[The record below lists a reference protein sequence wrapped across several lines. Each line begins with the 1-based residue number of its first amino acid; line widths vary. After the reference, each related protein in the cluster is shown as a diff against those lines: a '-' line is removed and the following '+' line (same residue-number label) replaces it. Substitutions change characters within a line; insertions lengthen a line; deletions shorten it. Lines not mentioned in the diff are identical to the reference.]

1 MFNNSRYIP
10 LIFILLIA
18 LFFALA
24 ISALLKGPTDISGL
38 QIWNILNQAV
48 FQKGDLN
55 INPSIID
62 WQRNIILDIRLPRL
76 IIALFAGAS
85 LALCGLVMQGMFRN
99 PLASPSV
106 LGVSSGASLGAVI
119 AIYLGASLFSPWAIP
134 LFAFIG
140 AGLSL
145 SLVYRIA
152 SSRGQ
157 TSVTTLLLSGVAMSA
172 LNVAAISLLLAIS
185 LSNWDVARMIIYWT
199 MGGLDGRTWDH
210 VFIILPIVVSGFIF
224 LLFYSKQL
232 DLLLLGEQHAL
243 SVGVDVRRTRRNL
256 LIISTA
262 MVGASVSVVGG
273 IGFIGL
279 VVPHILRLLLG
290 PSHRYLLPASLL
302 GGAIALLS
310 ADLFLNTFFAEQAIP
325 LGVVTAALG
334 APFFLFLLVKQR
346 FVSGNL

>member
-1 MFNNSRYIP
+1 MFNNSRFIP
-10 LIFILLIA
+10 FIFVLLLA
-18 LFFALA
+18 LFFTLA
-24 ISALLKGPTDISGL
+24 TCALLKGPTDISTV
-38 QIWNILNQAV
+38 QIWDILMQALLQNDNQH
-48 FQKGDLN
+48 
-55 INPSIID
+55 IID
-62 WQRNIILDIRLPRL
+62 WQRNIILDIRLPRT

-106 LGVSSGASLGAVI
+106 LGVSSGASLGAVL
-119 AIYLGASLFSPWAIP
+119 AIYFGASLFSAWAIP

-140 AGLSL
+140 AGISL
-145 SLVYRIA
+145 SVVYRIA

-157 TSVTTLLLSGVAMSA
+157 TNIATLLLSGVAISS
-172 LNVAAISLLLAIS
+172 LNVAATSLVLAIS

-210 VFIILPIVVSGFIF
+210 VLIILPIVITGFIS

-243 SVGVDVRRTRRNL
+243 SVGVDVRKTRRNL

-262 MVGASVSVVGG
+262 MVGASISVVGG

-310 ADLFLNTFFAEQAIP
+310 ADLFVNTFFSEQGIP
-325 LGVVTAALG
+325 LGVITAALG
-334 APFFLFLLVKQR
+334 APFFLFLLMKQR
-346 FVSGNL
+346 FASGSL

>member
-1 MFNNSRYIP
+1 MVTNARTISLILIALL
-10 LIFILLIA
+10 LIFIVLTVFGVLQGPAAIPLSHIGA
-18 LFFALA
+18 IIKEQLFSPINSA
-24 ISALLKGPTDISGL
+24 IPSWQS
-38 QIWNILNQAV
+38 
-48 FQKGDLN
+48 
-55 INPSIID
+55 SIII
-62 WQRNIILDIRLPRL
+62 NIRLPRV

-119 AIYLGASLFSPWAIP
+119 AIYLGFSLISAWAIP
-134 LFAFIG
+134 LFAFLG

-145 SLVYRIA
+145 SVVYRVA

-157 TSVTTLLLSGVAMSA
+157 TSIATLLLSGVAISA
-172 LNVAAISLLLAIS
+172 LNVAAISLLLALS
-185 LSNWDVARMIIYWT
+185 LNNWDVARMIIYWT

-210 VFIILPIVVSGFIF
+210 VLIILPIVLSGFVL

-243 SVGVDVRRTRRNL
+243 SVGVDVRKTRRNL

-279 VVPHILRLLLG
+279 VVPHIMRLLLG
-290 PSHRYLLPASLL
+290 PSASL
-302 GGAIALLS
+302 S
-310 ADLFLNTFFAEQAIP
+310 ATGLPISWARSP
-325 LGVVTAALG
+325 
-334 APFFLFLLVKQR
+334 
-346 FVSGNL
+346 

>member
-1 MFNNSRYIP
+1 MFNNSRAIP
-10 LIFILLIA
+10 IILIGLLITFFIL
-18 LFFALA
+18 
-24 ISALLKGPTDISGL
+24 SLLGILQGPADISLSHIGEIIKQ
-38 QIWNILNQAV
+38 QIITPQTTNIPHWQH
-48 FQKGDLN
+48 
-55 INPSIID
+55 SIIMD
-62 WQRNIILDIRLPRL
+62 VRLPRVL
-76 IIALFAGAS
+76 IALFAGAS

-119 AIYLGASLFSPWAIP
+119 AIYLGFSLISAWAIP

-140 AGLSL
+140 AGISL
-145 SLVYRIA
+145 AIVYRVA
-152 SSRGQ
+152 SNRGQ
-157 TSVTTLLLSGVAMSA
+157 TSIATLLLSGVAISA
-172 LNVAAISLLLAIS
+172 LNVAAISLLLALS

-210 VFIILPIVVSGFIF
+210 VLIILPIVLSGFML

-243 SVGVDVRRTRRNL
+243 SVGVDVKRVRRNL

-279 VVPHILRLLLG
+279 VVPHIMRLLLG
-290 PSHRYLLPASLL
+290 PTHRYLLPACLLAGGITLL
-302 GGAIALLS
+302 G
-310 ADLFLNTFFAEQAIP
+310 ADLFVNTFFSGQAIP
-325 LGVVTAALG
+325 LGVITAALG

-346 FVSGNL
+346 FLLH

>member
-1 MFNNSRYIP
+1 MFASAHAKQM
-10 LIFILLIA
+10 FILLLIF
-18 LFFALA
+18 LFISLSIVAVLQGPVA
-24 ISALLKGPTDISGL
+24 IK
-38 QIWNILNQAV
+38 
-48 FQKGDLN
+48 LN
-55 INPSIID
+55 IIIDIIIAEFYSTLPESILKWQQSIIID
-62 WQRNIILDIRLPRL
+62 VRLPRV
-76 IIALFAGAS
+76 IIAMFAGSS

-119 AIYLGASLFSPWAIP
+119 AIYFGFSLFSAWAIP

-140 AGLSL
+140 AAISL
-145 SLVYRIA
+145 TIVYRIA
-152 SSRGQ
+152 SSQGQ
-157 TSVTTLLLSGVAMSA
+157 TNIATLLLAGVAISA
-172 LNVAAISLLLAIS
+172 LNVAATSLLLALS

-210 VFIILPIVVSGFIF
+210 VFIILPVVCSGFF
-224 LLFYSKQL
+224 LLLFYSKPL

-243 SVGVDVRRTRRNL
+243 SVGVDVKKTRRNL

-279 VVPHILRLLLG
+279 VVPHILRLILG
-290 PSHRYLLPASLL
+290 PSHRYLLPACLFA
-302 GGAIALLS
+302 GAIALVS
-310 ADLFLNTFFAEQAIP
+310 ADLFLSLFFAASAVP

-334 APFFLFLLVKQR
+334 APFFLFLLIQQR
-346 FVSGNL
+346 VVIN

>member
-1 MFNNSRYIP
+1 MFTNLRSLR
-10 LIFILLIA
+10 LVLILLMLLVIA
-18 LFFALA
+18 LTILGV
-24 ISALLKGPTDISGL
+24 LQGPADISLSHIGAIFKQAL
-38 QIWNILNQAV
+38 FDTLNS
-48 FQKGDLN
+48 DIPN
-55 INPSIID
+55 
-62 WQRNIILDIRLPRL
+62 WQRSVIVDIRLPRV

-119 AIYLGASLFSPWAIP
+119 AIYLGFSLVSAWAIP

-145 SLVYRIA
+145 SVVYRVA

-157 TSVTTLLLSGVAMSA
+157 TNIATLLLSGVAISA
-172 LNVAAISLLLAIS
+172 LNVAATSLLLALS

-210 VFIILPIVVSGFIF
+210 VFIILPIVLSGFIL
-224 LLFYSKQL
+224 LLFHSKQL

-256 LIISTA
+256 LIISSA

-290 PSHRYLLPASLL
+290 PSHRYLLPACLF
-302 GGAIALLS
+302 GGAITLLG
-310 ADLFLNTFFAEQAIP
+310 ADLFLNSFFREQAIP

-334 APFFLFLLVKQR
+334 APFFLFLLIKQR
-346 FVSGNL
+346 FVLS

>member
-1 MFNNSRYIP
+1 M
-10 LIFILLIA
+10 
-18 LFFALA
+18 
-24 ISALLKGPTDISGL
+24 
-38 QIWNILNQAV
+38 
-48 FQKGDLN
+48 
-55 INPSIID
+55 
-62 WQRNIILDIRLPRL
+62 RLPRV

-119 AIYLGASLFSPWAIP
+119 AIYLGFSLISAWSIP

-140 AGLSL
+140 AGISL
-145 SLVYRIA
+145 SIVCSVA
-152 SSRGQ
+152 SHHGQ
-157 TSVTTLLLSGVAMSA
+157 TSIATLLLSGVAISA
-172 LNVAAISLLLAIS
+172 LNVAAISLLLALS

-210 VFIILPIVVSGFIF
+210 VLIILPIVIGGFIW

-232 DLLLLGEQHAL
+232 DLLLLGEHHAL
-243 SVGVDVRRTRRNL
+243 SVGVDVKRTRRNL

-279 VVPHILRLLLG
+279 VVPHIMRLLLG
-290 PSHRYLLPASLL
+290 PAHRYLLPACLLAGAFTLL
-302 GGAIALLS
+302 G
-310 ADLFLNTFFAEQAIP
+310 ADLFLNNCFSGQAIP

-346 FVSGNL
+346 FLLS

>member
-1 MFNNSRYIP
+1 MFTNLRAIRIV
-10 LIFILLIA
+10 LILLMLLVIA
-18 LFFALA
+18 LTILGVLQGPANISFTHIGAIFKQALFDTQ
-24 ISALLKGPTDISGL
+24 SNDIPG
-38 QIWNILNQAV
+38 
-48 FQKGDLN
+48 
-55 INPSIID
+55 
-62 WQRNIILDIRLPRL
+62 WQHSVIMDIRLPRV

-119 AIYLGASLFSPWAIP
+119 AIYLGFSLISAWAIP

-145 SLVYRIA
+145 SIVYRVA

-157 TSVTTLLLSGVAMSA
+157 TNIATLLLSGVAISA
-172 LNVAAISLLLAIS
+172 LNVAATSLLLALS

-210 VFIILPIVVSGFIF
+210 VFIILPIVLSGFIL

-256 LIISTA
+256 LIISSA

-290 PSHRYLLPASLL
+290 PAHRYLLPACLF
-302 GGAIALLS
+302 GGAITLLG
-310 ADLFLNTFFAEQAIP
+310 ADLFLNTFFREQAIP

-334 APFFLFLLVKQR
+334 APFFLFLLIKQR
-346 FVSGNL
+346 FVLS

>member
-1 MFNNSRYIP
+1 MFTNLSAIRLV
-10 LIFILLIA
+10 LIVLMLLVIA
-18 LFFALA
+18 LTILGV
-24 ISALLKGPTDISGL
+24 LQGPADISLSHIGD
-38 QIWNILNQAV
+38 IFKQAL
-48 FQKGDLN
+48 FNTSGNDITN
-55 INPSIID
+55 
-62 WQRNIILDIRLPRL
+62 WQHSVIVDIRLPRV

-119 AIYLGASLFSPWAIP
+119 AIYLGFSLISAWAIP

-140 AGLSL
+140 AGISL
-145 SLVYRIA
+145 SIVYRVA

-157 TSVTTLLLSGVAMSA
+157 TNVATLLLSGVAISA
-172 LNVAAISLLLAIS
+172 LNVAATSLLLALS

-210 VFIILPIVVSGFIF
+210 VFIILPIVLSGFVL

-243 SVGVDVRRTRRNL
+243 SVGVDVRKTRRNL
-256 LIISTA
+256 LIISSA

-290 PSHRYLLPASLL
+290 PAHRYLLPACLF
-302 GGAIALLS
+302 GGAITLLG
-310 ADLFLNTFFAEQAIP
+310 ADLFLNSFFSEQAIP

-334 APFFLFLLVKQR
+334 APFFLFLLIKQR
-346 FVSGNL
+346 FVLS

>member
-1 MFNNSRYIP
+1 MVTNPRTIGLILIALL
-10 LIFILLIA
+10 LIFIILTVIGVLQGPAAIPLNHIGA
-18 LFFALA
+18 IVKEQLFSPINSA
-24 ISALLKGPTDISGL
+24 IPNWQS
-38 QIWNILNQAV
+38 
-48 FQKGDLN
+48 
-55 INPSIID
+55 SIII
-62 WQRNIILDIRLPRL
+62 NIRLPRV

-119 AIYLGASLFSPWAIP
+119 AIYLGFSLISAWAIP
-134 LFAFIG
+134 LFAFLG

-145 SLVYRIA
+145 SVVYRVA

-157 TSVTTLLLSGVAMSA
+157 TSIATLLLSGVAISA
-172 LNVAAISLLLAIS
+172 LNVAAISLLLALS
-185 LSNWDVARMIIYWT
+185 LNNWDVARMIIYWT

-210 VFIILPIVVSGFIF
+210 VLIILPIVLSGFVL

-243 SVGVDVRRTRRNL
+243 SVGVDVRKTRRNL

-279 VVPHILRLLLG
+279 VVPHIMRLLLG
-290 PSHRYLLPASLL
+290 PMHRYLLPACLLAGAITLL
-302 GGAIALLS
+302 G
-310 ADLFLNTFFAEQAIP
+310 ADLLVKTLFAEQAIP

-334 APFFLFLLVKQR
+334 APFFMFLLIKQR
-346 FVSGNL
+346 FLLS

>member
-1 MFNNSRYIP
+1 MFNNKHLTP
-10 LIFILLIA
+10 AIFTLLVV
-18 LFFALA
+18 LFFSLC
-24 ISALLKGPTDISGL
+24 IVALLKGPTDISTS
-38 QIWNILNQAV
+38 QITEILAQAILHL
-48 FQKGDLN
+48 DTH
-55 INPSIID
+55 SIID
-62 WQRNIILDIRLPRL
+62 WQQSIILDIRLPRI
-76 IIALFAGAS
+76 IIAVFAGAS

-119 AIYLGASLFSPWAIP
+119 AIYFGASLLSAWAIP

-140 AGLSL
+140 AGISL
-145 SLVYRIA
+145 SIVYRIA
-152 SSRGQ
+152 SSSGQ
-157 TSVTTLLLSGVAMSA
+157 TNIATLLLSGVAISA
-172 LNVAAISLLLAIS
+172 LNVAAISLLLAVS
-185 LSNWDVARMIIYWT
+185 LNNWDVARMIIYWT

-210 VFIILPIVVSGFIF
+210 VLIILPIVFTGFIA
-224 LLFYSKQL
+224 LIFYSKQL
-232 DLLLLGEQHAL
+232 DLLLLGELHAL
-243 SVGVDVRRTRRNL
+243 SVGVDVRKTRRNL

-310 ADLFLNTFFAEQAIP
+310 ADLFLNVFFSEQAIP
-325 LGVVTAALG
+325 LGVITAMLG
-334 APFFLFLLVKQR
+334 APFFLFLLIKQR
-346 FVSGNL
+346 LANGSL

>member
-1 MFNNSRYIP
+1 MFNNSRFIP
-10 LIFILLIA
+10 FIFILLIA
-18 LFFALA
+18 LFCTL
-24 ISALLKGPTDISGL
+24 IVGALLKGPTDISST
-38 QIWNILNQAV
+38 QIVHILSEALFQNDNQNIIA
-48 FQKGDLN
+48 
-55 INPSIID
+55 
-62 WQRNIILDIRLPRL
+62 WQRNIILDIRLPRV

-106 LGVSSGASLGAVI
+106 LGVSSGASLGAVF
-119 AIYLGASLFSPWAIP
+119 AIYFGASLLTAWAIP

-140 AGLSL
+140 AGISL
-145 SLVYRIA
+145 SIVYRIA

-157 TSVTTLLLSGVAMSA
+157 TSIATLLLSGVAVSS
-172 LNVAAISLLLAIS
+172 LNVAATSLLLAVS

-210 VFIILPIVVSGFIF
+210 VLIILPIVITGFIS
-224 LLFYSKQL
+224 LLFYSKHL

-243 SVGVDVRRTRRNL
+243 SVGVDVRKTRRNL

-310 ADLFLNTFFAEQAIP
+310 ADLFANICFSEQEIP
-325 LGVVTAALG
+325 LGVITAGIG

-346 FVSGNL
+346 FASGNL

>member
-1 MFNNSRYIP
+1 MFCKSRSVQ
-10 LIFILLIA
+10 FILISLVL
-18 LFFALA
+18 LFICLSTLG
-24 ISALLKGPTDISGL
+24 ILQGPADISLTTIGT
-38 QIWNILNQAV
+38 ILKQQVISSTDTTVA
-48 FQKGDLN
+48 G
-55 INPSIID
+55 
-62 WQRNIILDIRLPRL
+62 WQRSIILDVRLPRM

-119 AIYLGASLFSPWAIP
+119 AIYFGASLISAWAIP

-140 AGLSL
+140 AGISL
-145 SLVYRIA
+145 SIVYRIA
-152 SSRGQ
+152 SCRGQ
-157 TSVTTLLLSGVAMSA
+157 TSVATLLLSGVAIGA
-172 LNVAAISLLLAIS
+172 LNVAATSLLLALS
-185 LSNWDVARMIIYWT
+185 LNNWDVARSIIYWT

-210 VFIILPIVVSGFIF
+210 VLIILPIVLSGFLL
-224 LLFYSKQL
+224 LLFYSRQL

-243 SVGVDVRRTRRNL
+243 SVGVDVRRARRNL

-290 PSHRYLLPASLL
+290 PAHRYLLPACLLAGAITLL
-302 GGAIALLS
+302 G
-310 ADLFLNTFFAEQAIP
+310 ADLFLNSFFSEQAIP

-334 APFFLFLLVKQR
+334 APFFMFLLVKQR
-346 FVSGNL
+346 FILS

>member
-1 MFNNSRYIP
+1 MVSKLLSVHLILIGLTALCAALMLLGVLQGPADIP
-10 LIFILLIA
+10 LMNIGIILKQIVFNTA
-18 LFFALA
+18 G
-24 ISALLKGPTDISGL
+24 SAVPNWQT
-38 QIWNILNQAV
+38 
-48 FQKGDLN
+48 
-55 INPSIID
+55 SIICD
-62 WQRNIILDIRLPRL
+62 VRLPRV

-119 AIYLGASLFSPWAIP
+119 AIYLGASLVSAWAIP

-140 AGLSL
+140 ASL
-145 SLVYRIA
+145 SLTIVYRVA

-157 TSVTTLLLSGVAMSA
+157 TSVATLLLSGVAMSA
-172 LNVAAISLLLAIS
+172 LNVAATSLLLALS
-185 LSNWDVARMIIYWT
+185 LNNWDVARMIIYWT

-210 VFIILPIVVSGFIF
+210 VLIILPIVVSGFVF

-243 SVGVDVRRTRRNL
+243 SVGVDVKRVRRNL

-279 VVPHILRLLLG
+279 VVPHIMRLLLG
-290 PSHRYLLPASLL
+290 PAHRYLLPACLL
-302 GGAIALLS
+302 AGAITLLS
-310 ADLFLNTFFAEQAIP
+310 ADLFINRFFSAQAVP

-334 APFFLFLLVKQR
+334 APFFLFLLIKQR
-346 FVSGNL
+346 FTLS

>member
-1 MFNNSRYIP
+1 MFTNLTSIRLVLVLLMLLVIT
-10 LIFILLIA
+10 LTILGVLQGPANIS
-18 LFFALA
+18 LSH
-24 ISALLKGPTDISGL
+24 ISAIFKQALLAAPGSDIATW
-38 QIWNILNQAV
+38 QH
-48 FQKGDLN
+48 
-55 INPSIID
+55 SIIM
-62 WQRNIILDIRLPRL
+62 DIRLPRV

-119 AIYLGASLFSPWAIP
+119 AIYLGFSLISAWAIP

-140 AGLSL
+140 AGVSL
-145 SLVYRIA
+145 SIVYRVA
-152 SSRGQ
+152 SNRGQ
-157 TSVTTLLLSGVAMSA
+157 TNVATLLLSGVAISA
-172 LNVAAISLLLAIS
+172 LNVAATSLLLALS

-210 VFIILPIVVSGFIF
+210 VLIILPIVISGFVL

-243 SVGVDVRRTRRNL
+243 SVGVDVRKTRRNL
-256 LIISTA
+256 LIISSA

-290 PSHRYLLPASLL
+290 PEHRYLLPACLF
-302 GGAIALLS
+302 GGAITLLG
-310 ADLFLNTFFAEQAIP
+310 ADLFLNSFFSEQAIP

-334 APFFLFLLVKQR
+334 APFFLFLLIKQR
-346 FVSGNL
+346 FVLS

>member
-1 MFNNSRYIP
+1 MFTNLTSIR
-10 LIFILLIA
+10 LVLILLMLLVVVLTISGVLQGPADISLRHIGAIFKQA
-18 LFFALA
+18 LFAG
-24 ISALLKGPTDISGL
+24 SDSDIPNW
-38 QIWNILNQAV
+38 QH
-48 FQKGDLN
+48 
-55 INPSIID
+55 SIIV
-62 WQRNIILDIRLPRL
+62 DIRLPRV

-119 AIYLGASLFSPWAIP
+119 AIYLGFSLISAWAIP

-140 AGLSL
+140 AGISL
-145 SLVYRIA
+145 SIVYRVA

-157 TSVTTLLLSGVAMSA
+157 TNVATLLLSGVAISA
-172 LNVAAISLLLAIS
+172 LNVAATSLLLALS

-210 VFIILPIVVSGFIF
+210 VFIILPIVLSGFVL

-243 SVGVDVRRTRRNL
+243 SVGVDVRKTRRNL
-256 LIISTA
+256 LIISSA

-290 PSHRYLLPASLL
+290 PEHRYLLPACLF
-302 GGAIALLS
+302 GGAITLLG
-310 ADLFLNTFFAEQAIP
+310 ADLFLNSFFSEQAIP

-334 APFFLFLLVKQR
+334 APFFLFLLIKQR
-346 FVSGNL
+346 FVLS

>member
-1 MFNNSRYIP
+1 MFNLP
-10 LIFILLIA
+10 LPSDIA
-18 LFFALA
+18 
-24 ISALLKGPTDISGL
+24 
-38 QIWNILNQAV
+38 N
-48 FQKGDLN
+48 
-55 INPSIID
+55 
-62 WQRNIILDIRLPRL
+62 WQQSIILDVRLPRML
-76 IIALFAGAS
+76 VALFAGAS

-119 AIYLGASLFSPWAIP
+119 AIYLGASLISAWAIP

-145 SLVYRIA
+145 SVVYRVA
-152 SSRGQ
+152 LSRGQ
-157 TSVTTLLLSGVAMSA
+157 TNIATLLLSGVAMSS
-172 LNVAAISLLLAIS
+172 LNVAATSLLLALS

-210 VFIILPIVVSGFIF
+210 VLIILPIVLSGFVF

-232 DLLLLGEQHAL
+232 NLLLLGELHAL
-243 SVGVDVRRTRRNL
+243 SVGVDVKRTRRNL
-256 LIISTA
+256 LIVSTA

-290 PSHRYLLPASLL
+290 PSHRNLLPASLL
-302 GGAIALLS
+302 GGAIALLG
-310 ADLFLNTFFAEQAIP
+310 ADLFLNSFFNELAIP
-325 LGVVTAALG
+325 LGVITAALG
-334 APFFLFLLVKQR
+334 APFFLFLLIKQR
-346 FVSGNL
+346 VMVR

>member
-1 MFNNSRYIP
+1 MFSNSRVPRLILLGLLTAFVTLMVMGILQGPADIP
-10 LIFILLIA
+10 LSNISEIIKQQ
-18 LFFALA
+18 LFSTIQNA
-24 ISALLKGPTDISGL
+24 IPNW
-38 QIWNILNQAV
+38 QN
-48 FQKGDLN
+48 
-55 INPSIID
+55 SIIID
-62 WQRNIILDIRLPRL
+62 VRLPRV

-119 AIYLGASLFSPWAIP
+119 AIYLGFSLISAWAIP

-140 AGLSL
+140 AGISL
-145 SLVYRIA
+145 SIVYRVA
-152 SSRGQ
+152 SNRGQ
-157 TSVTTLLLSGVAMSA
+157 TSVATLLLSGVAISA
-172 LNVAAISLLLAIS
+172 LNVAAISLLLALS

-199 MGGLDGRTWDH
+199 MGGLDGRTRDH
-210 VFIILPIVVSGFIF
+210 VFIILPIVLSGFLL

-279 VVPHILRLLLG
+279 VVPHIMRLLLG
-290 PSHRYLLPASLL
+290 PAHRYLLPACLLAGGVTLL
-302 GGAIALLS
+302 G
-310 ADLFLNTFFAEQAIP
+310 ADLFLNHFFSGQAIP
-325 LGVVTAALG
+325 LGVITAALG

-346 FVSGNL
+346 FLLN

>member
-1 MFNNSRYIP
+1 MFTNLRSLR
-10 LIFILLIA
+10 LVLILLMLLVIA
-18 LFFALA
+18 LTILGVLQGPANISLSHIGAIFKQALFDTLN
-24 ISALLKGPTDISGL
+24 SDIP
-38 QIWNILNQAV
+38 N
-48 FQKGDLN
+48 
-55 INPSIID
+55 
-62 WQRNIILDIRLPRL
+62 WQRSVIVDIRLPRV

-119 AIYLGASLFSPWAIP
+119 AIYLGFSLVSAWAIP

-145 SLVYRIA
+145 SVVYRVA

-157 TSVTTLLLSGVAMSA
+157 TNIATLLLSGVAVSA
-172 LNVAAISLLLAIS
+172 LNVAATSLLLALS

-210 VFIILPIVVSGFIF
+210 VFIILPIVLSGFIL

-256 LIISTA
+256 LIISSA

-290 PSHRYLLPASLL
+290 PSHRYLLPACLF
-302 GGAIALLS
+302 GGAITLLG
-310 ADLFLNTFFAEQAIP
+310 ADLFLNSFFREQTIP

-334 APFFLFLLVKQR
+334 APFFLFLLIKQR
-346 FVSGNL
+346 FVLS

>member
-1 MFNNSRYIP
+1 MFSNSRVIS
-10 LIFILLIA
+10 FILIA
-18 LFFALA
+18 L
-24 ISALLKGPTDISGL
+24 SALFITLTVAGVLQGPADIPL
-38 QIWNILNQAV
+38 ANIGAIMKQQLFAEIASELPVWQS
-48 FQKGDLN
+48 
-55 INPSIID
+55 SIIID
-62 WQRNIILDIRLPRL
+62 VRLPRV
-76 IIALFAGAS
+76 IIALLAGAS

-106 LGVSSGASLGAVI
+106 LGVSSGASFGAVI
-119 AIYLGASLFSPWAIP
+119 AIYLGFSLFSAWAIP

-145 SLVYRIA
+145 AVVYRVA
-152 SSRGQ
+152 SNRGQ
-157 TSVTTLLLSGVAMSA
+157 TSIATLLLSGVAVSA
-172 LNVAAISLLLAIS
+172 LNVAATSLILALS

-210 VFIILPIVVSGFIF
+210 VLIILPIVLSGFLL
-224 LLFYSKQL
+224 LLFYSRQL

-279 VVPHILRLLLG
+279 VVPHIMRLLLG
-290 PSHRYLLPASLL
+290 PAHRYLLPGCLLAGAITLL
-302 GGAIALLS
+302 G
-310 ADLFLNTFFAEQAIP
+310 ADLFVNHFFSEQAIP

-334 APFFLFLLVKQR
+334 APFFLFLLIKQR
-346 FVSGNL
+346 FLLS

>member
-1 MFNNSRYIP
+1 MFSKPRSITLILILLLAIFLIVTVLAVLQGPANIP
-10 LIFILLIA
+10 LTNIAGIIKQLL
-18 LFFALA
+18 
-24 ISALLKGPTDISGL
+24 SSDI
-38 QIWNILNQAV
+38 QTEI
-48 FQKGDLN
+48 
-55 INPSIID
+55 PD
-62 WQRNIILDIRLPRL
+62 WQSNIILDVRLPRM
-76 IIALFAGAS
+76 IIAMFAGAS

-106 LGVSSGASLGAVI
+106 LGVSSGASFGAVI
-119 AIYLGASLFSPWAIP
+119 AIYLGFSLFSAWAIP

-140 AGLSL
+140 AGVSL
-145 SLVYRIA
+145 AVVYRVA
-152 SSRGQ
+152 SNRGQ
-157 TSVTTLLLSGVAMSA
+157 TSIATLLLSGVAISA
-172 LNVAAISLLLAIS
+172 LNVAATSLLLALS

-210 VFIILPIVVSGFIF
+210 VLIILPVVVSGFI
-224 LLFYSKQL
+224 LLVFYSKQL

-279 VVPHILRLLLG
+279 VVPHMMRLLLG
-290 PSHRYLLPASLL
+290 PAHRYLLPACLL
-302 GGAIALLS
+302 TGAITLLA
-310 ADLFLNTFFAEQAIP
+310 ADLFLKSFFSEQAIP

-334 APFFLFLLVKQR
+334 APFFLFLLIKQR
-346 FVSGNL
+346 FQLS

>member
-10 LIFILLIA
+10 FIFASLILL
-18 LFFALA
+18 LFTLA
-24 ISALLKGPTDISGL
+24 SCALLKGPTEISVIQIRDIL
-38 QIWNILNQAV
+38 LQAV
-48 FQKGDLN
+48 FNQENQD
-55 INPSIID
+55 IID
-62 WQRNIILDIRLPRL
+62 WQRSIIVDIRLPRI
-76 IIALFAGAS
+76 IIALFSGAS

-106 LGVSSGASLGAVI
+106 LGVSSGASLGAVV
-119 AIYLGASLFSPWAIP
+119 AIYLGASLISAWAIP

-140 AGLSL
+140 AGISL
-145 SLVYRIA
+145 SIVYRIA

-157 TSVTTLLLSGVAMSA
+157 TSIATLLLSGVAVSA
-172 LNVAAISLLLAIS
+172 LNVAIVSLLLAIS

-210 VFIILPIVVSGFIF
+210 VLIILPIALTGFVT

-243 SVGVDVRRTRRNL
+243 SVGVDVRKTRRNL
-256 LIISTA
+256 LVISTA

-279 VVPHILRLLLG
+279 VVPHILRLILG
-290 PSHRYLLPASLL
+290 PSHRYLLPACLL

-310 ADLFLNTFFAEQAIP
+310 ADLFLNTLFSDQAIP
-325 LGVVTAALG
+325 LGVITAALG

-346 FVSGNL
+346 FASGNL